1 MIPYCAFEKGGIEMD
16 VCISCGGSLAGAEL
30 TLPWEDG
37 DNSHAYVRCPHCGF
51 ENIKYGYGD
60 DD

>member
-1 MIPYCAFEKGGIEMD
+1 MSDCENCGMPLEGGD
-16 VCISCGGSLAGAEL
+16 L

-37 DNSHAYVRCPHCGF
+37 GNPNAYVRCPHCGYR
-51 ENIKYGYGD
+51 NTVYGFGED

>member
-1 MIPYCAFEKGGIEMD
+1 MIETCT
-16 VCISCGGSLAGAEL
+16 SCGRSIIGGEL

-37 DNSHAYVRCPHCGF
+37 DNSYAYVKCPHCGY
-51 ENIKYGYGD
+51 ENIQDGFGED